1 MATPWKGKG
10 PARKMKKTK
19 PNRSGA
25 SEDTRPEQK
34 TEESVDLSAEAISN
48 RSSAK
53 TEVLNEMLERERKAY
68 NLRYWG
74 INE

>member
-1 MATPWKGKG
+1 
-10 PARKMKKTK
+10 MKKTK

-25 SEDTRPEQK
+25 SEEKLPKRA
-34 TEESVDLSAEAISN
+34 EESVDLSAEAISN

>member
-1 MATPWKGKG
+1 
-10 PARKMKKTK
+10 MKKTK

-25 SEDTRPEQK
+25 SEDTRPK
-34 TEESVDLSAEAISN
+34 PKAEEFVDLSAEAISN

>member
-1 MATPWKGKG
+1 
-10 PARKMKKTK
+10 MKKTK
-19 PNRSGA
+19 PY
-25 SEDTRPEQK
+25 RPSSPEKAGQK
-34 TEESVDLSAEAISN
+34 LTEKESAEYSFEAISN
-48 RSSAK
+48 RSLAK

>member
-1 MATPWKGKG
+1 
-10 PARKMKKTK
+10 MKKTK
-19 PNRSGA
+19 PNRSGV
-25 SEDTRPEQK
+25 SEDTRSKPEA
-34 TEESVDLSAEAISN
+34 EESVDLSAEAISN

>member
-1 MATPWKGKG
+1 
-10 PARKMKKTK
+10 MKKTK
-19 PNRSGA
+19 PDQPSG
-25 SEDTRPEQK
+25 SEKKPPEK
-34 TEESVDLSAEAISN
+34 ATTGNIDLSPEDIDN

-53 TEVLNEMLERERKAY
+53 TEVLNEMLERERQAY

>member
-1 MATPWKGKG
+1 
-10 PARKMKKTK
+10 MKKTK
-19 PNRSGA
+19 PDQPRG
-25 SEDTRPEQK
+25 SEKKTPEK
-34 TEESVDLSAEAISN
+34 ATTGNIDLSPEDIDN

-53 TEVLNEMLERERKAY
+53 TEVLNEMLERERQAY

>member
-1 MATPWKGKG
+1 
-10 PARKMKKTK
+10 MKKTK
-19 PNRSGA
+19 PAQPNA
-25 SEDTRPEQK
+25 SEKNPPK
-34 TEESVDLSAEAISN
+34 TVDPSTIDLSPEDIDN

-53 TEVLNEMLERERKAY
+53 TEVLNEMLERERQAY